1 MTRPRTDEKR
11 PTIAAE
17 ASDMNL
23 EKLNAQCA
31 IEELQFV
38 EGPGGLIMAEVSN
51 DHAKARISTY
61 SGQVLSFRPHG
72 EEELLFVSEFA
83 YHQPGKAIKG
93 GIPVCWPWFGP
104 DPEGKGRPS
113 HGFVRTAQW
122 EVLLT
127 QQMENGATRLRLG
140 ITENDETLAAW
151 PHNFALALEVTVG
164 RELDVSL
171 ITINTEGNDLPLTQA
186 LHTYFRVGNI
196 DRVAVEGLD
205 GCIYIDKTDDAK
217 EKRQQGA
224 VTISGQTD
232 RIYTGVSGDLS
243 ISDPSLSRR
252 IRIRSEGSNSA
263 VVWNPWIERSAE
275 MGDFGDAEYK
285 QMICVET
292 ANAGPD
298 QVTVPGD
305 GEYRLSTSYSLEGD

>member
-1 MTRPRTDEKR
+1 
-11 PTIAAE
+11 
-17 ASDMNL
+17 MNL

-61 SGQVLSFRPHG
+61 SGQVLSFQPHG
-72 EEELLFVSEFA
+72 QEDLLFVSEFA
-83 YHQPGKAIKG
+83 YYQPGKAIKG
-93 GIPVCWPWFGP
+93 GMPVCWPWFGP
-104 DPEGKGRPS
+104 DPEGKGRPG

-127 QQMENGATRLRLG
+127 QQLENGATRLRLG

-151 PHNFALALEVTVG
+151 PRNFALALEVTVG
-164 RELDVSL
+164 RQLDVSL
-171 ITINTEGNDLPLTQA
+171 ITINTEESDLTLTQA
-186 LHTYFRVGNI
+186 LHTYFRVGDI
-196 DRVAVEGLD
+196 ERVTVEGLD
-205 GCIYIDKTDDAK
+205 GCIYIDKMDGAK

-224 VTISGQTD
+224 VTISEQTD
-232 RIYTGVSGDLS
+232 RIYIGVSGDLV

-263 VVWNPWIERSAE
+263 VVWNPWIKQSAE
-275 MGDFGDAEYK
+275 MGDFGDQEYK

-292 ANAGPD
+292 SNAGPD
-298 QVTVPGD
+298 QVTVPGN
-305 GEYRLSTSYSLEGD
+305 GEYRLSLSYSLEGD